1 MKAMKHNIIYIA
13 MSLVAALS
21 LATACN
27 DQLFLEE
34 QPKTIYTVDNAF
46 AKSSQVDAQ
55 LARTYY
61 AAYSLYTWIDGDI
74 FGPWGP
80 FSGSPSSTLMGYG
93 ADTIEGN
100 AAIAGAGS
108 AFSHYDNLDALNPRF
123 LAVWNALYQLASYAN
138 LALYGAE
145 QVEWSNPAEKADLT
159 AQAKFFLGWAYLRLA
174 ECFGS
179 VPLVEE
185 FNQDLRYDYTRTPRK
200 EVYDFVIKMLSEA
213 AAGLPDYPA
222 ADGRIAKGA
231 ANHFLAEAYLAQG
244 VETGDASNY
253 TKAITAANA
262 TIALHPLMTV
272 RFGVRANPAD
282 KGTTGMFNI
291 PNYEPDGNA
300 FYDLFQMGNY
310 DRSEGNTESLWVL
323 QTPTY
328 EQQAA
333 ANSGQRNNSVVGCAQ
348 PYRDLRW
355 TAAYKEGAV
364 GPWSSD
370 ARIDM
375 AKYPFGSAGPYC
387 GGGSWGMFGSNDY
400 IDEEVWE
407 GDFATDDRNSQ
418 VILIDPVVMDM
429 NHSMYGQIVKKEM
442 LEEPARYMRVSG
454 KVNLP
459 DGWGWDSHSLIMGQ
473 GPQCMFGRD
482 IYAARSAE
490 TYLLLA
496 EAQLRA
502 GHADEAAKA
511 LNTVR
516 QRANCTK
523 LFDAAE
529 IDIVT
534 ILDERARELAWE
546 EMRWPTLLRLAKEGE
561 TNTVMQEQCRAHAQY
576 VHDNPVYAGTA
587 PKWSLFPI
595 PLSVIQLNT
604 DAEMPQNQGW
614 N

>member
-61 AAYSLYTWIDGDI
+61 AAYSLYVWIDGNI
-74 FGPWGP
+74 FGS
-80 FSGSPSSTLMGYG
+80 FSGSPSSTLLGYG
-93 ADTIEGN
+93 SDTIEGN
-100 AAIAGAGS
+100 ASIANAGN
-108 AFSHYDNLDALNPRF
+108 AFSNFATLDALNGRF
-123 LAVWNALYQLASYAN
+123 LNLWNALYQLASYAN
-138 LALYGAE
+138 LAIYGAE
-145 QVEWSNPAEKADLT
+145 QVEWSSQAEKDDLLS
-159 AQAKFFLGWAYLRLA
+159 QAKFFLGWAYLRLA
-174 ECFGS
+174 ECYGS

-200 EVYDFVIKMLSEA
+200 EVYDFAIKMFSEA

-222 ADGRIAKGA
+222 QDGRIAKGA
-231 ANHFLAEAYLAQG
+231 ANHFLAEAYIAQG

-253 TKAITAANA
+253 TKAVTAANA
-262 TIALHPLMTV
+262 TIALHPLMDK
-272 RFGVRANPAD
+272 RFGVRANPDD
-282 KGTTGMFNI
+282 KGVNGWFQV
-291 PNYEPDGNA
+291 PNYVPDGNPY
-300 FYDLFQMGNY
+300 YDLFQIGNY
-310 DRSEGNTESLWVL
+310 DRSKGNTESLWVMK
-323 QTPTY
+323 TPTY
-328 EQQAA
+328 DQESS
-333 ANSGQRNNSVVGCAQ
+333 ANSGQRNNSAVGCAQ
-348 PYRDLRW
+348 PFRDLRW
-355 TAAYKEGAV
+355 ADGLKEATSGV

-370 ARIDM
+370 SNIDLQRFPYG
-375 AKYPFGSAGPYC
+375 ASGPYC

-400 IDEEVWE
+400 IDEDVWA

-418 VILIDPVVMDM
+418 VILIDPVCMDR
-429 NHSMYGQIVKKEM
+429 NHSKYGQIITKD
-442 LEEPARYMRVSG
+442 LLSEPSRYMRVSG

-459 DGWGWDSHSLIMGQ
+459 DSWGWDTHANIMGQ
-473 GPQCMFGRD
+473 GPQCQYGRD
-482 IYAARSAE
+482 VYAARSAE

-502 GHADEAAKA
+502 GNKDEAAKA

-516 QRANCTK
+516 QRANCTRM
-523 LFDAAE
+523 FDAGE

-561 TNTVMQEQCRAHAQY
+561 TNTVMQNQLASHAQY
-576 VHDNPVYAGTA
+576 VHDNPVFAGTA

-595 PLSVIQLNT
+595 PLTVIQLNK
-604 DAEMPQNQGW
+604 DAKMDQNQGW